1 MEFTTVGGL
10 LLWGAVVGLDL
21 ATIAQVMIA
30 RPLVAGVVAGW
41 IIGDVQA
48 GLIVGAILELFALEV
63 LPFGA
68 ARYPDYGLGAVA
80 AAATAGGAP
89 GVFGIGI
96 GVAVGLLIAYLGE
109 VAIQL
114 VRQRTAADV
123 VSCRKV
129 IDSGDFRVIYRL
141 HLRGILRD
149 AARAIALTGLG
160 LLLAAAVR
168 IAMPVGVR
176 GAVLLGAVAMGVG
189 LGTTLVSGT
198 RIAQDGRRGLVW
210 LAAGL
215 LAGVAWVVVR

>member
-89 GVFGIGI
+89 GVLGIGI

-109 VAIQL
+109 IAIQL
-114 VRQRTAADV
+114 IRQRTAADV
-123 VSCRKV
+123 VSRREV
-129 IDSGDFRVIYRL
+129 IDSGDVRVIYRL
-141 HLRGILRD
+141 HFGGIVRD
-149 AARAIALTGLG
+149 AARAIALTGVG

-168 IAMPVGVR
+168 IAMPVSVR

-198 RIAQDGRRGLVW
+198 MIARDARGGLVW

>member
-10 LLWGAVVGLDL
+10 MLWGAVVGLDL

-89 GVFGIGI
+89 GVFGIGT

-109 VAIQL
+109 IAIQL
-114 VRQRTAADV
+114 VRQRTAVDV
-123 VSCRKV
+123 ARHREV
-129 IDSGDFRVIYRL
+129 IDSGDIRVIYRL
-141 HLRGILRD
+141 HLRGIVRD

-160 LLLAAAVR
+160 LLLAAGVR
-168 IAMPVGVR
+168 IAMPLDVR
-176 GAVLLGAVAMGVG
+176 GTVLLSAVAMGVG

-198 RIAQDGRRGLVW
+198 KIARDARGGLVW

>member
-41 IIGDVQA
+41 IIGDVQT

-96 GVAVGLLIAYLGE
+96 GVGVGLLIAYLGE
-109 VAIQL
+109 IAIQL

-123 VSCRKV
+123 VSRREV
-129 IDSGDFRVIYRL
+129 IDSGDVSVIYRL
-141 HLRGILRD
+141 HLRGIVRD

-160 LLLAAAVR
+160 LLLATAVR
-168 IAMPVGVR
+168 IAMPVSVR

-198 RIAQDGRRGLVW
+198 RIARDTRGGLLW